1 MGRAESGGASAPQP
15 PRATCSTPE
24 CIRNFAQNP
33 SVWPKTP
40 VFFNICEFSLFS
52 NQFWWVQP
60 AELKNC
66 PRKEPHTSCPIFAK
80 IFQSFP
86 IFPTCGRRKSN
97 LKNDSWVEECRF
109 VRMFVFRFFFSY
121 FLVFRQG
128 KTIKKV
134 RILFPFFRFVAAE
147 KMKSET
153 NKKIKID
160 I

>member
-1 MGRAESGGASAPQP
+1 
-15 PRATCSTPE
+15 
-24 CIRNFAQNP
+24 
-33 SVWPKTP
+33 
-40 VFFNICEFSLFS
+40 
-52 NQFWWVQP
+52 
-60 AELKNC
+60 
-66 PRKEPHTSCPIFAK
+66 
-80 IFQSFP
+80 
-86 IFPTCGRRKSN
+86 
-97 LKNDSWVEECRF
+97 
-109 VRMFVFRFFFSY
+109 MFVFRFFFSY